1 MRSCRQEQHVFN
13 ANGFDFKE
21 LEDGQ
26 VQLTAVPFSK
36 EAVFGPQDVH
46 ELLHLLMHGQGS
58 AFKMQTQQP
67 VTPSQPF
74 LPSQAAIGPSTKIVR
89 PSRCD
94 YRHKFFIVSRAYCLY
109 SEQQLMTPCICYRS
123 VTSLLS
129 SPD

>member
-1 MRSCRQEQHVFN
+1 MFN

-74 LPSQAAIGPSTKIVR
+74 LPSQSATGPSTKIIR
-89 PSRCD
+89 PSRCEKG
-94 YRHKFFIVSRAYCLY
+94 YKFVLISRAHA
-109 SEQQLMTPCICYRS
+109 EAADCI
-123 VTSLLS
+123 LS
-129 SPD
+129 SSS